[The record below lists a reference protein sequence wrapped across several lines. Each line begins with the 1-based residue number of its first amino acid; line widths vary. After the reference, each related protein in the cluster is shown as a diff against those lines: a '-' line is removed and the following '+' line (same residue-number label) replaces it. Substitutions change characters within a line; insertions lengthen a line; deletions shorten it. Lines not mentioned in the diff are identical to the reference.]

1 MAETAPSTAPQA
13 SVSRFAYPPASAPD
27 IIRSNQKDIH
37 QTTILHTQLTSILR
51 RLYGSRFVHA
61 HDTALQS
68 LSSFFY
74 LSLTTLL
81 GNRTLGEE
89 YCGIHQTESVT
100 GRLPS
105 IERRSGYILS
115 TVLLPYLLNRS
126 LPSIRSRIKQR
137 LEHRLSK
144 TPISNT
150 PAYRAQ
156 TYILENLN
164 AATSLAPIYAL
175 TLTAFYFSGTYYHLS
190 KRLFGLR
197 YQFSRSLRPG
207 EGEKGGSGYEVLG
220 ALLVIQ
226 MITQAYLH
234 VQDILTTTTTNFP
247 HNIATTT
254 NDYNGS
260 SRSNGSTQEDSAKTR
275 LEQSTHT
282 PRLQLDDGTTAAAA
296 AHYDLADETTMS
308 WLQPSQQQRK
318 CTLCLEGMR
327 DPSVTTCGHVFCWS
341 CITGWLRER
350 ADCPLCRQGTGW
362 AHVLPLRG

>member
-1 MAETAPSTAPQA
+1 MVETAPSTAPQA
-13 SVSRFAYPPASAPD
+13 SSSSYAYPPASAPD

-37 QTTILHTQLTSILR
+37 QTTILQTQLTSILR

-68 LSSFFY
+68 LSSLFY

-89 YCGIHQTESVT
+89 YCGIHQTESST
-100 GRLPS
+100 SKLPS

-115 TVLLPYLLNRS
+115 VVLLPYLLNRS
-126 LPSIRSRIKQR
+126 LPSIRARIKQR
-137 LEHRLSK
+137 LEHRLLK
-144 TPISNT
+144 TPTDT
-150 PAYRAQ
+150 PSYKAQ
-156 TYILENLN
+156 TYLLENLN

-207 EGEKGGSGYEVLG
+207 EDKGGSGYEVLG
-220 ALLVIQ
+220 ALLVVQ

-234 VQDILTTTTTNFP
+234 IQDILSNAHNTTITTS
-247 HNIATTT
+247 
-254 NDYNGS
+254 DYDGRHGEN
-260 SRSNGSTQEDSAKTR
+260 TKTR

-282 PRLQLDDGTTAAAA
+282 PHLPDDGTAAR
-296 AHYDLADETTMS
+296 YDLANEETMS
-308 WLQPSQQQRK
+308 WLQPVQQRK
-318 CTLCLEGMR
+318 CTLCLEGMK

-350 ADCPLCRQGTGW
+350 PDCPLCRQGTGE